1 MIITIDGP
9 AGSGKST
16 AARLLATRLGF
27 FHLDTGAIYRSIAYV
42 CIKNQISRLDEEVVT
57 AIAKGTSIEFVKDGE
72 DIRVI
77 ANGEDVSEKIRTP
90 DVSLGASDVGR
101 LRGVR
106 EALVDIQRK
115 VVSNN
120 NNVVAEGRDMG
131 TVIFPYADLKFFLDA
146 SLEVRAK
153 RRFLEFISKGI
164 DIGFDDVLLD
174 TQKRDL
180 QDLSRDVA
188 PLRPA
193 EDAIVIDTS
202 NMDVED
208 LLDYLLKETKK
219 RWRL

>member
-16 AARLLATRLGF
+16 AARLLANRLGF

-42 CIKNQISRLDEEVVT
+42 CIKNNVSRLDEEAVT
-57 AIAKGTSIEFVKDGE
+57 TIAKRTSVGFVKDGE

-77 ANGEDVSEKIRTP
+77 VNGEDVSEEIRTP

-106 EALVDIQRK
+106 ETLVDIQRK
-115 VVSNN
+115 FASGRNI
-120 NNVVAEGRDMG
+120 VAEGRDMG

-146 SLEVRAK
+146 SLEIRAK

-180 QDLSRDVA
+180 QDLGRDVA

-193 EDAIVIDTS
+193 EDAIIVDTS
-202 NMDVED
+202 NMSIED